1 MAKGT
6 KMHKVLEEQVH
17 TTIPVSTET
26 REDAFGLKLF
36 NMCQGLVS
44 LEETG
49 LTRELDVF
57 GFLDSVLV
65 QGVIDEV
72 TYDDPDPGCNSSSS
86 SSSRGQR
93 AAFITDT
100 KTRSTERI
108 PGGSQLRSTAVQLML
123 YHRLL
128 TMLPVVPFADVL
140 AHHGLCGTTCFS
152 DSFVAQIASV
162 VSGIS
167 LDELLE
173 NNNLYGMWKLVL
185 RRLETAVPA
194 VGATV
199 GVVFRAQST
208 GVVMARRAWGV
219 DGVALESHLS
229 ATMEWWRG
237 KRGSVG
243 VDIEDAWKC
252 RICDFEESC
261 EWRLGQVEKL
271 AQEVRA
277 KKVAR
282 SEKKKMK
289 GTGEEDV
296 EEGRRSSGSD
306 SEGSVKLRK
315 KKARTDKSKEP
326 DSEGVSGADGEN
338 PKGKVRA
345 RRKPKKVE
353 GPDSDKGEGVSEND
367 GKTKV
372 RARRKPKKAEEPVED

>member
-1 MAKGT
+1 
-6 KMHKVLEEQVH
+6 MHKVLEEQVH

-26 REDAFGLKLF
+26 PEDVFGLKLF
-36 NMCQGLVS
+36 NMRQGLVA

-57 GFLDSVLV
+57 GFLDGVLV

-72 TYDDPDPGCNSSSS
+72 TYDDPDPECNSSSS
-86 SSSRGQR
+86 SSR

-100 KTRSTERI
+100 KTRATERI
-108 PGGSQLRSTAVQLML
+108 PSGSQLRSTSVQLML

-128 TMLPVVPFADVL
+128 TMLPIVPFADVV

-152 DSFVAQIASV
+152 DSFITQIASV
-162 VSGIS
+162 GSGIS

-185 RRLETAVPA
+185 RQLETAVPA

-208 GVVMARRAWGV
+208 GGVMARRAWGV

-229 ATMEWWRG
+229 ATMEWWMG

-271 AQEVRA
+271 AEGVRA
-277 KKVAR
+277 KKVSR
-282 SEKKKMK
+282 SGKKKME
-289 GTGEEDV
+289 GPGGEDM
-296 EEGRRSSGSD
+296 EEGRRGSGSD

-315 KKARTDKSKEP
+315 KKARTDKSKESDSEAVSGVDGEQKKVRAKRKPRKTKEP
-326 DSEGVSGADGEN
+326 DSEGISGTDGE
-338 PKGKVRA
+338 
-345 RRKPKKVE
+345 
-353 GPDSDKGEGVSEND
+353 
-367 GKTKV
+367 TKV
-372 RARRKPKKAEEPVED
+372 RARRRPKKAEEPVED

>member
-1 MAKGT
+1 
-6 KMHKVLEEQVH
+6 MHKVLEEQVH

-26 REDAFGLKLF
+26 PEDVFGLKLF

-57 GFLDSVLV
+57 GFLDGVLV
-65 QGVIDEV
+65 QGVIDEI
-72 TYDDPDPGCNSSSS
+72 TYNDPDPECSSSS
-86 SSSRGQR
+86 GREQR

-108 PGGSQLRSTAVQLML
+108 PSGSQLRSTAVQLML

-128 TMLPVVPFADVL
+128 TMLPVVPFADVV

-162 VSGIS
+162 ASGIS

-173 NNNLYGMWKLVL
+173 NNNLYGMWGLVL

-208 GVVMARRAWGV
+208 GEVMARSAWGV

-271 AQEVRA
+271 AEEVRA
-277 KKVAR
+277 KKVER
-282 SEKKKMK
+282 SGKKKME
-289 GTGEEDV
+289 GSGEEDAE
-296 EEGRRSSGSD
+296 EEGRRGSGGD

-315 KKARTDKSKEP
+315 RKARTSKSKETDSEGVSGVDGEQKKVRAKRKPKKTKEP
-326 DSEGVSGADGEN
+326 DSEGVSGTDDET
-338 PKGKVRA
+338 KVRA

-353 GPDSDKGEGVSEND
+353 
-367 GKTKV
+367 
-372 RARRKPKKAEEPVED
+372 EPVED